1 MSKRLEIRPGQTAL
15 PIEPPIVY
23 GPEGSYVDLAERAEY
38 LIIAL
43 DAVSERNRREPGF
56 DVASKAKQYNRPIKE
71 RYRGAL
77 RAVQMGAADN
87 AKEFETETKRNLWKA
102 SGYTALRTVKPRLIS
117 NSEINARGKKM
128 WKDFDATIGH
138 TSHWNDRTRLRRQ
151 LVSTLVRV
159 QTYNI
164 EEAA

>member
-1 MSKRLEIRPGQTAL
+1 MTKRLEIRPGQTTL
-15 PIEPPIVY
+15 PIEPPVIY

-43 DAVSERNRREPGF
+43 DAVSNRNQREPGF
-56 DVASKAKQYNRPIKE
+56 DVASNARQYNRPIKE

-77 RAVQMGAADN
+77 PAIQMGAADN
-87 AKEFETETKRNLWKA
+87 AKTFETETKKNLWKA

-117 NSEINARGKKM
+117 NREINVRGKKM

-138 TSHWNDRTRLRRQ
+138 SSHWSDRTRLRRQ
-151 LVSTLVRV
+151 LVRTLVRIH
-159 QTYNI
+159 THNI